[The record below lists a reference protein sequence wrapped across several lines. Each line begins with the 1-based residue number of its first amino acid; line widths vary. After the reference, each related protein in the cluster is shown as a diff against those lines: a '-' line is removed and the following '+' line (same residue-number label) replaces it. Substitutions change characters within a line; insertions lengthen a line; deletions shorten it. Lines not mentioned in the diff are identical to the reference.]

1 MENKA
6 DFVIT
11 DGSVEYKHSKPRAEY
26 ETVAPLVR
34 LNFTIA
40 EGSDPDIVVRK
51 VMDMAVRHV
60 EGVLMGGAIVLGTVP
75 TGTLGKDVPE
85 ALEKPRRGRPPTKSL
100 DKAVELDAAAID
112 EPEMVGF
119 SPTAEQDAEPEITL
133 TLKGDVQ
140 PLAQKVSAHLA
151 KVDGNINKLRA
162 VIKECGGNSLLNI
175 PQDNW
180 PTFIMKAKELLP

>member
-1 MENKA
+1 MDKV

-34 LNFTIA
+34 LNFTVA
-40 EGSDPDIVVRK
+40 DGSDPGAVIQK
-51 VMDMAVRHV
+51 VMAMAVRQV
-60 EGVLMGGAIVLGTVP
+60 EGVL
-75 TGTLGKDVPE
+75 TGEVKASDTLRGHTAEE
-85 ALEKPRRGRPPTKSL
+85 AETPPLRRGRPPKI
-100 DKAVELDAAAID
+100 V
-112 EPEMVGF
+112 
-119 SPTAEQDAEPEITL
+119 EPEIVGFEEGNTEPEGGNEASVL

-162 VIKECGGNSLLNI
+162 VIKECGGNSLLTI
-175 PQDNW
+175 PPKNW
-180 PTFIMKAKELLP
+180 PMFIEKAKELLP